1 MIFEGDIMNEKKKWV
16 GSWSTSAVKAG
27 FHLPPFIHLNNGLL
41 FSTARSV
48 IRPTLSGDKI
58 RINVSNRFGKKPL
71 HISET
76 TIANFTGGKADTDTP
91 VNITFNGKKDV
102 TLAPGEEILSDAI
115 DFKVQALKKIAV
127 SFYVKSAV
135 MRTKGLY
142 GADTYLCPG
151 NCTQTKKY
159 KPWWHLHLKV
169 DVAHFQTVP
178 FLTRVDVLANEDC
191 YAIVMAGDST
201 FANEKTYYLAERLQ
215 KLGIHNVAVLQ
226 QAIAG
231 NRILEDGHGLLD
243 NLYGESL
250 LKRFD
255 KDIMACPGVK
265 KIILKEGINDM
276 LHPRSLTVGSE
287 KMTHTKDIT
296 DGLQQV
302 IDTAHKNDLEI
313 YISKLTPFKGFG
325 KILLFIND
333 FVWSPEAQDIVDN
346 TNTWIDNCNADG
358 VIDIDFIKDET
369 DPQKMKKEYAIDFLH
384 YKNNAQK
391 IFVENIDESFLR

>member
-1 MIFEGDIMNEKKKWV
+1 MNEKKKWV

-58 RINVSNRFGKKPL
+58 RINVSNRFGKNPL

-76 TIANFTGGKADTDTP
+76 TIANFTGGKANTDTP

-151 NCTQTKKY
+151 NCTHAKKFN
-159 KPWWHLHLKV
+159 PWWHLHLKLSM
-169 DVAHFQTVP
+169 AHLQTVP
-178 FLTRVDVLANEDC
+178 FLTRVDVLADEDC

-231 NRILEDGHGLLD
+231 NRILEDGHGIIA

-250 LKRFD
+250 FNRFE
-255 KDIMACPGVK
+255 KDILSCPGVK
-265 KIILKEGINDM
+265 KIIFKEGINDM
-276 LHPRSLTVGSE
+276 LHPRCLTVGSS
-287 KMTHTKDIT
+287 KMTTAKDIT
-296 DGLQQV
+296 DGIAKV
-302 IDTAHKNDLEI
+302 IDMSHQNDI
-313 YISKLTPFKGFG
+313 KICVSKLTPFKGWG
-325 KILLFIND
+325 KLVAFIDD
-333 FVWSPEAQDIVDN
+333 FKWTRETQDIVDN
-346 TNTWIDNCNADG
+346 INSWIDTSHADSI
-358 VIDIDFIKDET
+358 IDIDFIKDET
-369 DPQKMKKEYAIDFLH
+369 DPEKMKREYTIDMLH
-384 YKNNAQK
+384 YNHEAQR
-391 IFVENIDESFLR
+391 IFVENIDENFLR